1 MSGVC
6 GLRSGRV
13 DTLAGAEVSFSALSF
28 GSMLAWSGY
37 SPGLLGLSLR
47 FSLPRDVLLKMVME
61 RINRHKLS
69 SVLVVD
75 DDEGVRDLL
84 SSVLSF
90 SGYHVDAAPC
100 ADSALNMADLHDYSV
115 VLADINMPGMDG
127 ITFCKTMRHR
137 RPHSTVVMISG
148 LTDFTT
154 VRRALQEG
162 AFDFIPKPPHIT
174 DIELTISRA
183 ITESQRKR
191 SEIYFG
197 DKLRQKV
204 TSQEQVIRKNHLNA
218 ILALSSAL
226 DAKDRYTR
234 GHSLRVASMARSI
247 AAVMG
252 VDQNWASALE
262 LGGLLHDVGKIAIP
276 DHILNKREALEEIEQ
291 KIIRRHPVISYNIV
305 SRMIDHPVILD
316 SILYHHETVD
326 GNGYPNGLKGD
337 QIPLAASI
345 ISVADVYDA
354 LTTWRPYRKPFS
366 SAAAKKALFDLRG
379 TQLNAEVVDAF
390 TSTFGTVSDEIFIQG
405 DVN

>member
-1 MSGVC
+1 M
-6 GLRSGRV
+6 
-13 DTLAGAEVSFSALSF
+13 LSVPF
-28 GSMLAWSGY
+28 
-37 SPGLLGLSLR
+37 LLPHNVQMKKS
-47 FSLPRDVLLKMVME
+47 ME
-61 RINRHKLS
+61 RNYLHSRS

-84 SSVLSF
+84 SSVLTF
-90 SGYHVDAAPC
+90 SGYRVDAAPC
-100 ADSALNMADLHDYSV
+100 ADSALSMADLHDYSV

-137 RPHSTVVMISG
+137 QPHSTVVMISG

-183 ITESQRKR
+183 ISESQRKR
-191 SEIYFG
+191 SERYFG

-204 TSQEQVIRKNHLNA
+204 TSQKQVIRKNHLNA

-234 GHSLRVASMARSI
+234 GHSLRVASMARNI
-247 AAVMG
+247 ATVMG
-252 VDQNWASALE
+252 MDQNWTSALE

-276 DHILNKREALEEIEQ
+276 DSILNKKGTLEDIEQ
-291 KIIRRHPVISYNIV
+291 KIVRRHPVVSYNIV
-305 SRMIDHPVILD
+305 SRMIDHPIILD

-326 GNGYPNGLKGD
+326 GSGYPNGLKGD

-345 ISVADVYDA
+345 IAVADVFDA

-366 SAAAKKALFDLRG
+366 STAAKEALFDLRG
-379 TQLNAEVVDAF
+379 THLNAEVVDAF

-405 DVN
+405 VAN

>member
-1 MSGVC
+1 MPRCLGYPSG
-6 GLRSGRV
+6 
-13 DTLAGAEVSFSALSF
+13 FS
-28 GSMLAWSGY
+28 
-37 SPGLLGLSLR
+37 SLVIL
-47 FSLPRDVLLKMVME
+47 FKAIME
-61 RINRHKLS
+61 KNNRHNRS

-84 SSVLSF
+84 SSVLTF

-100 ADSALNMADLHDYSV
+100 ADSALNMADSHDYSV

-127 ITFCKTMRHR
+127 ITFCKTMRNR
-137 RPHSTVVMISG
+137 QPHSTVVMISG
-148 LTDFTT
+148 LTDFST

-183 ITESQRKR
+183 ISESQRKR
-191 SEIYFG
+191 SERYFG
-197 DKLRQKV
+197 ERLRQKV
-204 TSQEQVIRKNHLNA
+204 TSQKQAIRKNHLNA

-234 GHSLRVASMARSI
+234 GHSLRVASMARNI
-247 AAVMG
+247 ATVMG
-252 VDQNWASALE
+252 MDQLWTSALE

-276 DHILNKREALEEIEQ
+276 DNILNKRGALEDIEQ

-316 SILYHHETVD
+316 SILYHHETMD
-326 GNGYPNGLKGD
+326 GNGYPNGLKGN

-345 ISVADVYDA
+345 IAVADVYDA

-366 SAAAKKALFDLRG
+366 SDAAKEVLFALRG
-379 TQLNAEVVDAF
+379 SQLSAEVVDAF
-390 TSTFGTVSDEIFIQG
+390 TSTFGAVSDDIFFQG
-405 DVN
+405 TSI